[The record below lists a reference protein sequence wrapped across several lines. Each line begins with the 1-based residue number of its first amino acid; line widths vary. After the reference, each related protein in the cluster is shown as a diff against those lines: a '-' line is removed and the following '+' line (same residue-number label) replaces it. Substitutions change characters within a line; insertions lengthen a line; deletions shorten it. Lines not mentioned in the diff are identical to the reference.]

1 MIVIGEQINATR
13 KRIAEALDKRDAA
26 AIRKVATRQ
35 AAAGANY
42 LDINGG
48 DPRAGREAEN
58 MAWLIEVA
66 QGCTDLPVAV
76 DSANSDA
83 ARVGLS
89 KAKGKPILN
98 SISLEADRF
107 DPLSALAGE
116 YDCMVVALLM
126 GHDGPPRSLDD
137 RLRFAEKLI
146 TRLLSVGRKID
157 DIIVDPCFFPIS
169 ADAACGR
176 EVMQSITSIR
186 QKWPGVHCGGG
197 LSNISYGLPERR
209 LVNLAALSI
218 AIYHGMDA
226 ALVDPTQ
233 EGVMWTIYA
242 SEAVAG
248 VDDFC
253 MNYVVAARE
262 GKLLL
267 PEKPEKKA

>member
-13 KRIAEALDKRDAA
+13 KRIAEALHNRDAA
-26 AIRKVATRQ
+26 VIRKAATRQ

-58 MAWLIEVA
+58 MAWLIEIA
-66 QGCTDLPVAV
+66 QACTDLPVAV

-89 KAKGKPILN
+89 KARGKPILN
-98 SISLEADRF
+98 SISLEADRLE
-107 DPLSALAGE
+107 PLSALAGE
-116 YDCMVVALLM
+116 YDCLVVALLM
-126 GHDGPPRSLDD
+126 GHDGPPRCLDD
-137 RLRFAEKLI
+137 RLRNAEKLI
-146 TRLLSVGRKID
+146 ARLLSVGRKID
-157 DIIVDPCFFPIS
+157 EIIVDPCFFPIS
-169 ADAACGR
+169 ADAASGR
-176 EVMQSITSIR
+176 EVMQSISAIR

-209 LVNLAALSI
+209 LVNLAALAV
-218 AIYHGMDA
+218 AIHHGMDA

-233 EGVMWTIYA
+233 EGVMSTIYA

-248 VDDFC
+248 ADEFC
-253 MNYVVAARE
+253 MNYVSAARE

-267 PEKPEKKA
+267 PEKPQKKA